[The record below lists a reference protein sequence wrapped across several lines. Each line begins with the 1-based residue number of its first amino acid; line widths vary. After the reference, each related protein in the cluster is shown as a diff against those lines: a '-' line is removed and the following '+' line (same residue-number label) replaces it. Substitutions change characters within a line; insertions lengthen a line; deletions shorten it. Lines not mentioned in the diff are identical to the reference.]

1 MATAKV
7 VVSVKVDDG
16 SFESDV
22 SWPVNASEAE
32 RRGALNL
39 WLAMLERAVTVAA
52 PATEEVE

>member
-1 MATAKV
+1 MSATAKV

-32 RRGALNL
+32 RRGALDL
-39 WLAMLERAVTVAA
+39 WFAMLQRALTVAS
-52 PATEEVE
+52 TVDEGR